1 VRRLLLALVLLGF
14 LFLVFYV
21 ATGFVD
27 AALSSLPASPWDVEA
42 IKSQAVSILWFICL
56 MLALTVIVA
65 VIELRP

>member
-1 VRRLLLALVLLGF
+1 MGLALLGF

-27 AALSSLPASPWDVEA
+27 VVLSSLPPSPWNVEA
-42 IKSQAVSILWFICL
+42 IKLQVISILWFICL

-65 VIELRP
+65 VIELRL